1 MEAGAVEPVGAD
13 DAEGLARRAGLAI
26 LLFPLFEQ
34 GLWRVGAAGANE
46 LVAKSIWNMRVWEGA
61 DAALHL
67 FPLVAGNH
75 ELLIRRGTSA
85 EDHGADLNCA
95 RPRKRRRDEHVRRLA
110 KARLRDRHR
119 NRNRPLKLRRP
130 CDNGKEPLVAPARS
144 RHRAVCSKPLKRCR
158 KMDFAALELLDQRF
172 VETASVSEKRELRLR
187 QNAPRIAEDIEK
199 VIPQQRLAACKE
211 NVVDTICRALVQN
224 RHPPCRVK
232 LGLCERRIF
241 VPYAIAVRTA
251 EVALRRQFQRHVAWI
266 CHSQYQESQS
276 AEFQIKLVS
285 CLNLI
290 LTSLKGPDGNMHL
303 HKAIRKTKLDRGKFY
318 DKYIISLTT
327 QCINNIAQGQLE
339 YLLIPEYIDIFNATN
354 NDTLLNLTKL
364 EYEITSLDLTEEE
377 KEIKKF
383 IDEIMIENAK
393 KSKKKEGFLSSID
406 YNTVLKVVC
415 VVLPFLIFMITNSM
429 KMMKNPEKKELD
441 EHTKEMLEYIKERG
455 KKSPNYKETTNNES
469 TEKNKDKKE
478 ENNKAEGK
486 EKKE

>member
-1 MEAGAVEPVGAD
+1 M
-13 DAEGLARRAGLAI
+13 I
-26 LLFPLFEQ
+26 NKIINIFYITLLFLLF
-34 GLWRVGAAGANE
+34 NTY
-46 LVAKSIWNMRVWEGA
+46 N
-61 DAALHL
+61 
-67 FPLVAGNH
+67 
-75 ELLIRRGTSA
+75 TS
-85 EDHGADLNCA
+85 DSSS
-95 RPRKRRRDEHVRRLA
+95 K
-110 KARLRDRHR
+110 
-119 NRNRPLKLRRP
+119 LKGEYL
-130 CDNGKEPLVAPARS
+130 
-144 RHRAVCSKPLKRCR
+144 
-158 KMDFAALELLDQRF
+158 
-172 VETASVSEKRELRLR
+172 
-187 QNAPRIAEDIEK
+187 
-199 VIPQQRLAACKE
+199 
-211 NVVDTICRALVQN
+211 
-224 RHPPCRVK
+224 
-232 LGLCERRIF
+232 
-241 VPYAIAVRTA
+241 
-251 EVALRRQFQRHVAWI
+251 
-266 CHSQYQESQS
+266 SQYQESQS

-303 HKAIRKTKLDRGKFY
+303 HKALRKTKLDRGKFY

-415 VVLPFLIFMITNSM
+415 VILPFLIFMITNSM

-455 KKSPNYKETTNNES
+455 KKSPNYKETTNKES

-478 ENNKAEGK
+478 ENNKVEGK